1 MTDDSM
7 PVTLYDLHVWSGRLL
22 DAGADPDA
30 AIVFDSDGRDIDT
43 VPLEGN
49 EDGSPRS
56 KAGFVA
62 LGGGECLFSTERL
75 GIEGAVSALCITL
88 TV

>member
-1 MTDDSM
+1 MANELTRVS
-7 PVTLYDLHVWSGRLL
+7 LYDLHVWSGRLI
-22 DAGADPDA
+22 DAGVDPDA
-30 AIVFDSDGRDIDT
+30 VIVFDSDGRDIDT
-43 VPLEGN
+43 VPLEAN

-56 KAGFVA
+56 KVGFVA

-75 GIEGAVSALCITL
+75 GIEGAVSALCVTL